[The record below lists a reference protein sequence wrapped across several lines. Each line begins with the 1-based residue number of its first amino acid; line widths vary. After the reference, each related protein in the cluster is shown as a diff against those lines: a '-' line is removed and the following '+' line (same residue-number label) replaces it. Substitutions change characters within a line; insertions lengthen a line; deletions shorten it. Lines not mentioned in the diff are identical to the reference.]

1 MVVNVY
7 RKIMMDPF
15 ESYKLYNSLKLHF
28 ETGYDAVKYN
38 FKSNVTP
45 QSFFK
50 RKDKYFFAKLA
61 KKYNGELK
69 DFYISQFINTEKY
82 VGDMMDSEAEQN
94 YMKYKKV
101 KESIHRVF
109 SVDINKIIDI
119 NIGVKFDNLFESI
132 DGQQPEIVKMWMQE
146 DITLETVVILNSI
159 LGFIQQEDSK
169 ISDTIIWPDNKRKIE
184 KYTPFVSFDINKC
197 KTMLMEK
204 FA

>member
-1 MVVNVY
+1 MVANKN
-7 RKIMMDPF
+7 RKTMNDPF
-15 ESYKLYNSLKLHF
+15 ESYKLYNALKLHF
-28 ETGYDAVKYN
+28 ETNYDAIKYN

-69 DFYISQFINTEKY
+69 EFYVSQFINTEKY

-109 SVDINKIIDI
+109 SVDINR
-119 NIGVKFDNLFESI
+119 IGEENVPFDDLFKSV
-132 DGQQPEIVKMWMQE
+132 DGQHPLIVKLWMQE
-146 DITLETVVILNSI
+146 EISLETVVILNSI
-159 LGFIQQEDSK
+159 FGFIDRESK
-169 ISDTIIWPDNKRKIE
+169 NISDTIIWPDTRRLIE
-184 KYTPFVSFDINKC
+184 KYTPFVNFDVDKC
-197 KTMLMEK
+197 KKLLTRK